1 MSDNLELWNAVSR
14 VPPEHLKGFT
24 RGGGFKGTAIKPMW
38 SIKAMTEHFGPCG
51 QGWGVHEP
59 KFTIH
64 PAGVETLVFCTVGVW
79 YKDNAPIYGVG
90 GDKVVAQFS
99 SGIKPDDEAFK
110 KAYTDALTNALKLL
124 GVGAD
129 IHMGLWDGNKYVD
142 EPKDEKPA
150 MTFGNPFG
158 LALYDKSRANV
169 TDEPDI
175 DFKEIADGLI
185 ALVAACTTSA
195 ELAEL
200 KASERFVSEQN
211 SLPDAQFQKLVTA
224 YKNKKAALMP
234 KVA

>member
-142 EPKDEKPA
+142 EGDGGAANDAQRTKNPMDKPVTKEETRALKDELCREIEAHTSA
-150 MTFGNPFG
+150 MKLRDWAKVPENRSRKASLHPDFQDVVSQSWLEKIGELEKG
-158 LALYDKSRANV
+158 LAA
-169 TDEPDI
+169 
-175 DFKEIADGLI
+175 
-185 ALVAACTTSA
+185 
-195 ELAEL
+195 
-200 KASERFVSEQN
+200 
-211 SLPDAQFQKLVTA
+211 
-224 YKNKKAALMP
+224 
-234 KVA
+234 

>member
-150 MTFGNPFG
+150 MTPLNSNGTAAQP
-158 LALYDKSRANV
+158 LKR
-169 TDEPDI
+169 DEARKL
-175 DFKEIADGLI
+175 F
-185 ALVAACTTSA
+185 
-195 ELAEL
+195 AEL
-200 KASERFVSEQN
+200 KAELLECNTDAEVMAWERESKTRRDLLGDWGTHIDNAIADHRQAIAE
-211 SLPDAQFQKLVTA
+211 AQG
-224 YKNKKAALMP
+224 KAA
-234 KVA
+234 

>member
-150 MTFGNPFG
+150 MTPLNSNGTAAQP
-158 LALYDKSRANV
+158 LKR
-169 TDEPDI
+169 DEARKL
-175 DFKEIADGLI
+175 F
-185 ALVAACTTSA
+185 
-195 ELAEL
+195 AEL
-200 KASERFVSEQN
+200 KAELLECNTDAEVMAWERESKTRRDLLGDWGTHIDNAIADHRQAIAE
-211 SLPDAQFQKLVTA
+211 AQG
-224 YKNKKAALMP
+224 KAS
-234 KVA
+234 